1 MTTRTTLLVSH
12 KGVDLHAA
20 TAVRVMQRRLED
32 GDALHRLARCEL
44 HTFTDDGERCRVT
57 DLLEIGRYFNPN
69 KHHYGHF
76 EWTTA
81 ETDAFDD
88 PAPGGAT
95 LAAAWPGEAV
105 ASDTDAP
112 GAGLYERLLGGPV
125 PEGCVAV
132 DLAAMPLGDHEV
144 VRSGVLWRLVLA
156 DDGRAPERLAERL
169 AIARSGVQG
178 LLVNPHLDRWLIRVQ
193 RAQDEGGP
201 A

>member
-32 GDALHRLARCEL
+32 GEALRGLARCEL
-44 HTFTDDGERCRVT
+44 HTFVDDGERCRVT

-76 EWTTA
+76 EWTAA
-81 ETDAFDD
+81 EAGAFED
-88 PAPGGAT
+88 PAPGGAA
-95 LAAAWPGEAV
+95 LATAWPGEAV
-105 ASDTDAP
+105 ASDLDTP
-112 GAGLYERLLGGPV
+112 PVRLYERLLGGPV
-125 PEGCVAV
+125 PDGCVAV
-132 DLAAMPLGDHEV
+132 DLAAMPLGDGEL
-144 VRSGVLWRLVLA
+144 VRTGVLWRLVLD

-169 AIARSGVQG
+169 AIARSGDQG
-178 LLVNPHLDRWLIRVQ
+178 LLVNPHLDRWLIRAQ
-193 RAQDEGGP
+193 RPQDEGGP